1 MVSSMLFICLVITRM
16 MDTEV
21 IFNPYPA
28 IHAPITGPGLM
39 QPKPGGQFSV
49 VVEENEPSWR

>member
-1 MVSSMLFICLVITRM
+1 MVSTILFICFVVTRLTA
-16 MDTEV
+16 TE
-21 IFNPYPA
+21 IIYDPYPP

-49 VVEENEPSWR
+49 EVEEVPSWQ